1 MDDLPA
7 DAVRLIRDWAAR
19 TDSVREVWLFGS
31 RAKGTSRPDSDI
43 DIAIYLMPP
52 TPTSD
57 WALAAYTANGDAWQ
71 HELERLL
78 GRHAGI
84 ATSGKAGTLDQAKA
98 EFQRNWLAW
107 AKLRDDVR

>member
-7 DAVRLIRDWAAR
+7 DAVRLIREWAAR

-43 DIAIYLMPP
+43 DIGIYLMPP

-57 WALAAYTANGDAWQ
+57 WALAAYTANRDDWQ

-78 GRHAGI
+78 DRHVSLEAVTTGGQSALPH
-84 ATSGKAGTLDQAKA
+84 ATGP
-98 EFQRNWLAW
+98 AW
-107 AKLRDDVR
+107 WVGWP

>member
-7 DAVRLIRDWAAR
+7 DAVRLIREWAAR

-43 DIAIYLMPP
+43 DIGIYLMPP

-57 WALAAYTANGDAWQ
+57 WALAAYTANGDDWQ
-71 HELERLL
+71 QELERLL
-78 GRHAGI
+78 GRHVSFEAVTTGGRGHKEVQAGVR
-84 ATSGKAGTLDQAKA
+84 L
-98 EFQRNWLAW
+98 W
-107 AKLRDDVR
+107 ARI